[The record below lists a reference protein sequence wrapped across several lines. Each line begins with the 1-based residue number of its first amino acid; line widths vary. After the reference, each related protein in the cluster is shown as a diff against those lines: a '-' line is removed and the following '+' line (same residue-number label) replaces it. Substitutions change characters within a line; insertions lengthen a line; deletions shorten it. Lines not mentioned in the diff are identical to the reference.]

1 MEVKLVKHIRSNSM
15 IFVCIKQTE
24 RLNERIS
31 DYQTQLKLWNKIRHL
46 GHLVVVVLWMD
57 SGCCII
63 GRVVTLAAD
72 DLELKSSLGRFWGR
86 CFCKQNWKKNAK
98 IISHY
103 YNNQIFSFFSF
114 YVKLVKFSYFLKKN
128 QNIYYLVE
136 NIKLFFTNL

>member
-86 CFCKQNWKKNAK
+86 CFCKQNWKKNEN
-98 IISHY
+98 H
-103 YNNQIFSFFSF
+103 FSIEKLTIKTVRLFPPSNHKSKSF
-114 YVKLVKFSYFLKKN
+114 YLININKF
-128 QNIYYLVE
+128 V
-136 NIKLFFTNL
+136 